1 MEVKIVDLTKDK
13 KAVKE
18 LSEHKMY
25 VAIEHLAVIRKGAI
39 DTLELP
45 ADEVDSYIANTAQE
59 LFEKFDN
66 MTDLQF
72 TAFMMNELIQ
82 NAPEEVVEAILSEIG
97 GEDNA

>member
-1 MEVKIVDLTKDK
+1 MKVKVVDLTKDR
-13 KAVKE
+13 KATKE
-18 LSEHKMY
+18 LSKEKMY
-25 VAIEHLAVIRKGAI
+25 KTIEHLAVLRKGAI

-72 TAFMMNELIQ
+72 TAFMMNDLIQ
-82 NAPEEVVEAILSEIG
+82 NAPEEVVGAIFSKIG
-97 GEDNA
+97 GDLDA